1 MNLLKSLF
9 RRQPD
14 PADTVRPLWHRIVGL
29 SRHPVWY
36 AECGVADTVQ
46 GRFDM
51 ITLVLSAVIVR
62 MEREEALRPAST
74 WLTELFV
81 ADMDGQLRETGMGD
95 PTLGKE
101 MGKLVS
107 VLGGRLGALRE
118 AGDDVSEVAAVV
130 ARNAAV
136 QGSGLAVATRLAA
149 FARSL
154 AGTDADAILQGDI
167 ALIGE
172 PEL

>member
-1 MNLLKSLF
+1 MNLIRSLF

-14 PADTVRPLWHRIVGL
+14 PADTARPLWHRIVSL
-29 SRHPVWY
+29 SRDPAWY
-36 AECGVADTVQ
+36 SDCGVVDTVQ

-62 MEREEALRPAST
+62 MEREDALRPAST

-118 AGDDVSEVAAVV
+118 AGDDVSAIAAVV

-136 QGSGLAVATRLAA
+136 QGSGAAVATRLAA
-149 FARSL
+149 FSQSL
-154 AGTDADAILQGDI
+154 AATDAEAILNAEI
-167 ALIGE
+167 AL
-172 PEL
+172 

>member
-1 MNLLKSLF
+1 MNLLKTLF

-14 PADTVRPLWHRIVGL
+14 PADALRPLWHRVVAL
-29 SRHPVWY
+29 SRDPVWY
-36 AECGVADTVQ
+36 SRHGMADSVQ

-51 ITLVLSAVIVR
+51 ITLVLATVLLR
-62 MEREEALRPAST
+62 MEREEALRAPST

-118 AGDDVSEVAAVV
+118 AGDDVAAIAAVV

-136 QGSGLAVATRLAA
+136 EGDGSGVAGQLSAFAQTLAA
-149 FARSL
+149 
-154 AGTDADAILQGDI
+154 TDADTILRAEI
-167 ALIGE
+167 AL
-172 PEL
+172 

>member
-1 MNLLKSLF
+1 MNLIKSLF

-14 PADTVRPLWHRIVGL
+14 PADTVRPLWHRIVAL
-29 SRHPVWY
+29 SRDPVWY

-62 MEREEALRPAST
+62 MEQEEALRPAST

-118 AGDDVSEVAAVV
+118 AGDDVSEVAVVV

-154 AGTDADAILQGDI
+154 AATGADAILNGDI
-167 ALIGE
+167 ALSGE
-172 PEL
+172 AEL

>member
-1 MNLLKSLF
+1 MNLIKNLF

-14 PADTVRPLWHRIVGL
+14 PTAALRPLWHRVVAL
-29 SRHPVWY
+29 SRDPDWY
-36 AECGVADTVQ
+36 ARCGVADTVQ

-51 ITLVLSAVIVR
+51 ITLVLAMVLLR
-62 MEREEALRPAST
+62 MEREEALRPSST

-118 AGDDVSEVAAVV
+118 AGADVEQIAVVV
-130 ARNAAV
+130 ARNSAV
-136 QGSGLAVATRLAA
+136 EGDGTLVAERLAA
-149 FARSL
+149 FAGKL
-154 AGTDADAILQGDI
+154 AAFDADTILRAEI
-167 ALIGE
+167 AL
-172 PEL
+172 

>member
-29 SRHPVWY
+29 SRDPVWY

-118 AGDDVSEVAAVV
+118 AGDDVSEVAVVV

-154 AGTDADAILQGDI
+154 AATDADAILQGDI

>member
-1 MNLLKSLF
+1 MRFLKTLF

-14 PADTVRPLWHRIVGL
+14 PADALRPLWHRVVAL
-29 SRHPVWY
+29 SRDPVWY
-36 AECGVADTVQ
+36 AECGVEDTVQ

-51 ITLVLSAVIVR
+51 ITLVLSMVLLR
-62 MEREEALRPAST
+62 MEQEEALRPGST

-81 ADMDGQLRETGMGD
+81 SDMDGQLRETGMGD

-101 MGKLVS
+101 IGKLVS

-118 AGDDVSEVAAVV
+118 AGGEVSEIAVVV

-149 FARSL
+149 FAQSL
-154 AGTDADAILQGDI
+154 AATEAEAILRGEI
-167 ALIGE
+167 AL
-172 PEL
+172 

>member
-1 MNLLKSLF
+1 MNLIKALF

-14 PADTVRPLWHRIVGL
+14 PSAALRPLWHRVVAL
-29 SRHPVWY
+29 SRDPVWY
-36 AECGVADTVQ
+36 RDCGMADTVQ

-51 ITLVLSAVIVR
+51 ITLVLAMVLLR
-62 MEREEALRPAST
+62 MEQEEALRPSST

-118 AGDDVSEVAAVV
+118 AGGDAERIAAVV

-136 QGSGLAVATRLAA
+136 EGDGSKVADRLAA
-149 FARSL
+149 FAGKLS
-154 AGTDADAILQGDI
+154 DADAEAILRAEI
-167 ALIGE
+167 TL
-172 PEL
+172 